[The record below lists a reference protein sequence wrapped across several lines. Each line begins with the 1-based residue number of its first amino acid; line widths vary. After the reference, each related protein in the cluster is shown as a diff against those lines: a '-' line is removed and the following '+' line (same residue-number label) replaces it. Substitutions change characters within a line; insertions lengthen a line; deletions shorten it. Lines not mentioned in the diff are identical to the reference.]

1 MLVILRL
8 VAGLL
13 PVVLMGLYLHALLH
27 FFLQSLDAV
36 HHHKYG
42 DIPLHALQHVL
53 QPDLRLAA
61 VADEQVAVLDAQY
74 ILGRGLEAVGLGA
87 GGDQQ
92 ADRSLLAGYFPGKV
106 KGGKHSGDYAER
118 AAAALI
124 TAALTAA
131 ERQDKGQYQ

>member
-1 MLVILRL
+1 MRSI
-8 VAGLL
+8 
-13 PVVLMGLYLHALLH
+13 
-27 FFLQSLDAV
+27 SW
-36 HHHKYG
+36 
-42 DIPLHALQHVL
+42 
-53 QPDLRLAA
+53 
-61 VADEQVAVLDAQY
+61 
-74 ILGRGLEAVGLGA
+74 AVGSKLWDSEP
-87 GGDQQ
+87 GDQQ